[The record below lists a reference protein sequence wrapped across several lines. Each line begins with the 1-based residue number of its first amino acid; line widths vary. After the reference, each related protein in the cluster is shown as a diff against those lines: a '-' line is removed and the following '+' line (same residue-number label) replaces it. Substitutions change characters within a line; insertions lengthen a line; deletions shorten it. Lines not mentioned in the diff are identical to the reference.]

1 MKKKTNFCVRN
12 AKCLCSTACDHVV
25 DHGEFMTAAAANVSA
40 EREGG
45 QVAFERAY
53 TENDALYLLQRV
65 ERTKKSLALRWSS

>member
-1 MKKKTNFCVRN
+1 
-12 AKCLCSTACDHVV
+12 
-25 DHGEFMTAAAANVSA
+25 MTAAAANVSA